1 MSKVL
6 KKKSFS
12 IVSQNSTV
20 IGFLTINAKYNY
32 KITQNLKKVLKN
44 LHKCSFYKS
53 IEILSNLSNNL
64 ERTFILQIIYSAV
77 TYAENNHYANLLK
90 VWVDNIYI
98 KKVVKSNK
106 FLKKKSEKLEND
118 YYIILNLGFEY
129 KAFPVKKESIW

>member
-6 KKKSFS
+6 KKKIFS
-12 IVSQNSTV
+12 AVSQNSTI
-20 IGFLTINAKYNY
+20 IGYITLNAKYDY

-44 LHKCSFYKS
+44 LRKCSFYKS
-53 IEILSNLSNNL
+53 VEILSNLSNNL

-98 KKVVKSNK
+98 KKVEKSNK
-106 FLKKKSEKLEND
+106 FLDKKSEKLEND
-118 YYIILNLGFEY
+118 YYIILN
-129 KAFPVKKESIW
+129 IQ

>member
-53 IEILSNLSNNL
+53 IEILSNLSNNI
-64 ERTFILQIIYSAV
+64 ERAFILQIIYSAV

-106 FLKKKSEKLEND
+106 FLKKK
-118 YYIILNLGFEY
+118 I
-129 KAFPVKKESIW
+129 

>member
-6 KKKSFS
+6 KKKNFS
-12 IVSQNSTV
+12 VLSQNSTI
-20 IGFLTINAKYNY
+20 IGYIKVNAKYNY

-44 LHKCSFYKS
+44 LRKCSFCKS
-53 IEILSNLSNNL
+53 VEILSNLSNNI

-90 VWVDNIYI
+90 VWIDNIYI
-98 KKVVKSNK
+98 KKVEKSNK
-106 FLKKKSEKLEND
+106 FLNKKSGKLESD
-118 YYIILNLGFEY
+118 YYVILNLGFEY

>member
-6 KKKSFS
+6 KKKNFS
-12 IVSQNSTV
+12 VLSQNSTI
-20 IGFLTINAKYNY
+20 IGYIKVNAKYNY

-44 LHKCSFYKS
+44 LRKCSFYKS
-53 IEILSNLSNNL
+53 VEILSNLSNNI

-90 VWVDNIYI
+90 VWIDNIYI
-98 KKVVKSNK
+98 KKVVKPNK
-106 FLKKKSEKLEND
+106 FLKRKSENLTDN
-118 YYIILNLGFEY
+118 YYIVLNFGFEY

>member
-6 KKKSFS
+6 KKKKISV
-12 IVSQNSTV
+12 VSQNSTI
-20 IGFLTINAKYNY
+20 IGYIKVNANYNY

-44 LHKCSFYKS
+44 LRKCSFYKS
-53 IEILSNLSNNL
+53 VEILSNLSNNI

-90 VWVDNIYI
+90 VWIDNIYI
-98 KKVVKSNK
+98 KKVVRSNK
-106 FLKKKSEKLEND
+106 FLNKNPGKLEND

>member
-1 MSKVL
+1 L

-53 IEILSNLSNNL
+53 IEILSNLSNNI
-64 ERTFILQIIYSAV
+64 ERAFILQIIYSAV

>member
-6 KKKSFS
+6 KKKFFS
-12 IVSQNSTV
+12 VVSQNSTI
-20 IGFLTINAKYNY
+20 IGYIQVNAKYNY
-32 KITQNLKKVLKN
+32 KITQNLKKVLKS
-44 LHKCSFYKS
+44 LRKCSFYKS
-53 IEILSNLSNNL
+53 VEILSNLSNNI

-90 VWVDNIYI
+90 VWIDNIYI

-106 FLKKKSEKLEND
+106 FLNEKSGKLEND

>member
-53 IEILSNLSNNL
+53 IEILSNLSNNI
-64 ERTFILQIIYSAV
+64 ERAFILQIIYSAV